1 MRRDIDETLI
11 LGFYGTIVYLDNPL
25 VETWRDELDF
35 QMDRI

>member
-11 LGFYGTIVYLDNPL
+11 LGFYGAIVYLDNPL
-25 VETWRDELDF
+25 VETWMDELHF